1 MILLIASG
9 GSCFSD
15 WESFESAT
23 LRADLPIILMRPA
36 RDHDGV
42 ITGLCQSVKED
53 VMDWQKKPQI
63 VLITGENQNENNV
76 FSSMSL
82 NELLAALDLILQAER
97 LSADEFYD
105 DHDKKAR
112 YLH

>member
-1 MILLIASG
+1 
-9 GSCFSD
+9 
-15 WESFESAT
+15 
-23 LRADLPIILMRPA
+23 
-36 RDHDGV
+36 
-42 ITGLCQSVKED
+42 
-53 VMDWQKKPQI
+53 MDWQKKPQI

-82 NELLAALDLILQAER
+82 NELLAALDLILQAEC